1 MFLAN
6 SSFASTTADQQ
17 ARLIEEL
24 MQMIRA
30 ARHAQATAS
39 ERYPQPEGEI
49 SDSAQQPL
57 EDAIAHEPAIAPEQ
71 EMQNVRIYAG
81 RRVIYGQLAEGELRN
96 EITIDHAEELL
107 AAMQQ
112 PQSTADTAQYARKDP
127 NYVIKIGDE
136 VFLRQERDETVT
148 VNRFQPQLNLE
159 SPKFEPVSQEQDTVD
174 WTAKDELR
182 VASLLLNP
190 LDDER
195 LIYDRVEIFG
205 YEISQDSHG
214 SDTYLQITKDHQPVL
229 IAKNGEVVFEDGHP
243 EQHHILQQAIP
254 RQEQVFWVAEVPQ
267 PQVDPA
273 LDPSREVVVD
283 RHIPATLKVNNA
295 IDSFPEGGT
304 KQLLQTTVNDQA
316 PNRARQAVDWLVS
329 RPEAWQDH
337 QTSRSILNLFKR
349 GYERT
354 GESSYGAGNYS
365 ISFHGKNIYSLSDVH
380 GTLVK
385 FKVSNSPIPL
395 VTEPRIDV
403 LEKSDRLGSFHRQ
416 SIKSLKD
423 EGIIPQGSPDVEAL
437 YLIRVQRAERTIQSF
452 MQLQKVTSWEQE
464 GLPYKF
470 EIGDRGFMQ
479 ITDQKSWRGVI
490 YQREAGKVI
499 SKLNTTDFARFERMQ
514 QGIQQY
520 QQAQQNQAP
529 KKSKGLEVD

>member
-17 ARLIEEL
+17 ARLVEEL

-30 ARHAQATAS
+30 ARQAQAVAS
-39 ERYPQPEGEI
+39 EHHSKPEGEI
-49 SDSAQQPL
+49 SDSAQPPV
-57 EDAIAHEPAIAPEQ
+57 ENAIAPEP

-81 RRVIYGQLAEGELRN
+81 RRVIYGQLAEGEFRN
-96 EITIDHAEELL
+96 EISIDHAEELL
-107 AAMQQ
+107 TAMQK
-112 PQSTADTAQYARKDP
+112 PQSTVDTGQYARKDP
-127 NYVIKIGDE
+127 NYVIKVGDE
-136 VFLRQERDETVT
+136 IFLRQERDGTVT
-148 VNRFQPQLNLE
+148 VNRFQPQPNLE
-159 SPKFEPVSQEQDTVD
+159 NPEAESVAQAQDTTAE
-174 WTAKDELR
+174 WTAKDELKT
-182 VASLLLNP
+182 ASLLLNP

-205 YEISQDSHG
+205 YEISQNTHG
-214 SDTYLQITKDHQPVL
+214 NDTYLQITKDHQPVL
-229 IAKNGEVVFEDGHP
+229 TAKNGEVVFEDGHP
-243 EQHHILQQAIP
+243 EQHRILQQAIP
-254 RQEQVFWVAEVPQ
+254 QQEQVFWVTEVPQ
-267 PQVDPA
+267 PQVDPTIES
-273 LDPSREVVVD
+273 PREVVVD

-295 IDSFPEGGT
+295 IDTFPESGT

-316 PNRARQAVDWLVS
+316 PNHAKQAVGWLVS
-329 RPEAWQDH
+329 RPEAWRDH
-337 QTSRSILNLFKR
+337 QTARSTLNLFKR

-365 ISFHGKNIYSLSDVH
+365 ISFHGKNTYSLSDVH
-380 GTLVK
+380 GTLIK
-385 FKVSNSPIPL
+385 FKVSNPPVPL
-395 VTEPRIDV
+395 VTEPRIAV

-416 SIKSLKD
+416 SLKSLKD

-437 YLIRVQRAERTIQSF
+437 YLNRVQRAERTIQSF

-514 QGIQQY
+514 QGVQQY

>member
-24 MQMIRA
+24 MQMIRS
-30 ARHAQATAS
+30 ARHAQAASS
-39 ERYPQPEGEI
+39 ERLPSSGSESDLPAQP
-49 SDSAQQPL
+49 PL
-57 EDAIAHEPAIAPEQ
+57 EDAIAPDA

-81 RRVIYGQLAEGELRN
+81 RRVIYGQLAEGEFRN
-96 EITIDHAEELL
+96 EITVDHAEDLL
-107 AAMQQ
+107 TVMQQ
-112 PQSTADTAQYARKDP
+112 PQSTADIAQYVRKDP

-136 VFLRQERDETVT
+136 IFLRQERDGVIT
-148 VNRFQPQLNLE
+148 VNRFQPQVNLE
-159 SPKFEPVSQEQDTVD
+159 TPKLETVVEKQDTSE
-174 WTAKDELR
+174 WTAADELR
-182 VASLLLNP
+182 TASLLLNP
-190 LDDER
+190 LGDER

-205 YEISQDSHG
+205 YEISQSKHG
-214 SDTYLQITKDHQPVL
+214 NDTYLQITQDNQPVL
-229 IAKNGEVVFEDGHP
+229 TAKNGEVVFEDGNP
-243 EQHHILQQAIP
+243 EHHRILQQAIP
-254 RQEQVFWVAEVPQ
+254 CQEQVFWVAEVPQ

-273 LDPSREVVVD
+273 IAAPREVVVD

-295 IDSFPEGGT
+295 IDTFPEDGT
-304 KQLLQTTVNDQA
+304 KQLLQTTVNGSQDWTKHLHQG
-316 PNRARQAVDWLVS
+316 ARQAVDWLVS
-329 RPEAWQDH
+329 RPEAWRDH
-337 QTSRSILNLFKR
+337 QTARSALNLFNR

-365 ISFHGKNIYSLSDVH
+365 ISFHGQNTYSLSDVH
-380 GTLVK
+380 GTLIK
-385 FKVSNSPIPL
+385 FKVSNPPIPL
-395 VTEPRIDV
+395 LTELRIDV

-416 SIKSLKD
+416 SLNSLKD
-423 EGIIPQGSPDVEAL
+423 EGIIPQGSPDIEAL

-490 YQREAGKVI
+490 YQKEAGKVV

-514 QGIQQY
+514 QGVQQY
-520 QQAQQNQAP
+520 QQAQQQAP

>member
-30 ARHAQATAS
+30 ARQAQAAS
-39 ERYPQPEGEI
+39 ERSSKPESEVDSVQP
-49 SDSAQQPL
+49 PL
-57 EDAIAHEPAIAPEQ
+57 KEATIPEQAIAPEP
-71 EMQNVRIYAG
+71 EMQDVRIYAG
-81 RRVIYGQLAEGELRN
+81 RRVIYGQLAEGEFRN

-107 AAMQQ
+107 TAMQQ

-136 VFLRQERDETVT
+136 VFLRQERDGTVT

-159 SPKFEPVSQEQDTVD
+159 SPKTEPVASAQDRAE
-174 WTAKDELR
+174 WTAEDELR
-182 VASLLLNP
+182 TASLLLNP

-195 LIYDRVEIFG
+195 LMYDRVEIFG
-205 YEISQDSHG
+205 YEISQNTHG
-214 SDTYLQITKDHQPVL
+214 NDTYLQITKDHQPVL
-229 IAKNGEVVFEDGHP
+229 TAKNGEVVFEDGHP
-243 EQHHILQQAIP
+243 EQHRILEQAIP

-267 PQVDPA
+267 DPIGTS
-273 LDPSREVVVD
+273 PEVVVD
-283 RHIPATLKVNNA
+283 RHIPATLKVNNV
-295 IDSFPEGGT
+295 IDGFPETGT

-316 PNRARQAVDWLVS
+316 PNRARQAVGWLVS
-329 RPEAWQDH
+329 RPEAWRDH
-337 QTSRSILNLFKR
+337 QMARSTLSLFKR

-365 ISFHGKNIYSLSDVH
+365 LSFHGKNTYSLSDVH
-380 GTLVK
+380 GTLIK
-385 FKVSNSPIPL
+385 FKVSNPPIPL
-395 VTEPRIDV
+395 MTEPRIDI

-416 SIKSLKD
+416 SLKSLKE

-437 YLIRVQRAERTIQSF
+437 YLIRVQKAERTIQSF

-470 EIGDRGFMQ
+470 EVGDRGFMQ

-514 QGIQQY
+514 QGVQQY
-520 QQAQQNQAP
+520 QQAQQPTP

>member
-30 ARHAQATAS
+30 ARQAQDAS
-39 ERYPQPEGEI
+39 ERPSKSESEVDSVQP
-49 SDSAQQPL
+49 PL
-57 EDAIAHEPAIAPEQ
+57 EEATVPEQAIAPEP
-71 EMQNVRIYAG
+71 EMQDVRIYAG
-81 RRVIYGQLAEGELRN
+81 RRVIYGQLAEGEFRN

-107 AAMQQ
+107 TAMQQ
-112 PQSTADTAQYARKDP
+112 PQSMVNTAQYTRKDP
-127 NYVIKIGDE
+127 NYVIKISDE
-136 VFLRQERDETVT
+136 IFLRQERDGTVT
-148 VNRFQPQLNLE
+148 VNRFQPQLDLDN
-159 SPKFEPVSQEQDTVD
+159 PKTEPIASVQDRAD
-174 WTAKDELR
+174 WTVADELR
-182 VASLLLNP
+182 IASLLLNP
-190 LDDER
+190 LGDER

-205 YEISQDSHG
+205 YEISQNSHG
-214 SDTYLQITKDHQPVL
+214 NDTYLQITKDHQPVL
-229 IAKNGEVVFEDGHP
+229 TAKNGEVVFEDGHP
-243 EQHHILQQAIP
+243 EQHRILQQAIP

-267 PQVDPA
+267 PQVDPIGTS
-273 LDPSREVVVD
+273 PEVVID

-295 IDSFPEGGT
+295 IDSFPETGT

-316 PNRARQAVDWLVS
+316 PNLARQAVGWLVS
-329 RPEAWQDH
+329 RPEVWRDH

-354 GESSYGAGNYS
+354 GEPSYGAGNYS
-365 ISFHGKNIYSLSDVH
+365 ISFHGKNTYSLSDIH
-380 GTLVK
+380 GTLIK

-395 VTEPRIDV
+395 MTEPRIDV
-403 LEKSDRLGSFHRQ
+403 LEKSDRLGDFHRQ
-416 SIKSLKD
+416 SLKFLKD
-423 EGIIPQGSPDVEAL
+423 EGIVPQGSPDVEAL
-437 YLIRVQRAERTIQSF
+437 YLIRVQKAERTIQSF

-470 EIGDRGFMQ
+470 EVGDRGFMQ

-514 QGIQQY
+514 QGVQQY
-520 QQAQQNQAP
+520 QQAQQQNP